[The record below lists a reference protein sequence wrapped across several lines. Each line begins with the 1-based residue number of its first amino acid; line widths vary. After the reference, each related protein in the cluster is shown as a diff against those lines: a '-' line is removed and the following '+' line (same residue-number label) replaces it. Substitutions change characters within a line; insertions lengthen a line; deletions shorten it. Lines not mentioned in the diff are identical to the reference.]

1 MADTA
6 DTVEVTGMDTAQ
18 RQLRV
23 LSTGVEKTTRRAMD
37 TFLGRLTAEATRPGD
52 KSRANSPS
60 GNYRW
65 YVRGFGWRTRTGRS
79 YPVSQV
85 SAQRWQIR
93 SQSDASGI
101 VRNTAGYSGYL
112 FGEQQ
117 VGWAK
122 RRNWQ
127 RVDRWILDN

>member
-65 YVRGFGWRTRTGRS
+65 YVRGFGWRTQAFIAFVPGFTGVWRN
-79 YPVSQV
+79 
-85 SAQRWQIR
+85 RWQIL
-93 SQSDASGI
+93 QSI
-101 VRNTAGYSGYL
+101 
-112 FGEQQ
+112 
-117 VGWAK
+117 
-122 RRNWQ
+122 
-127 RVDRWILDN
+127 